1 MSLTA
6 PLIAGALKLETSAP
20 VVALMRATLFALTPL
35 TFAMRPPMY
44 TVPSPASTMSN
55 TSFVPTFGVKAVST
69 APVVALNAKMLLR
82 VNVAPPADAAA
93 VTDVNLPTAMI
104 RLPIWTIASTLPW
117 LTLGVKFAGSAE
129 TMWSMVGS
137 DADAPRTV
145 PNRLN
150 PSTAA
155 AAAAETRFKLVSMV
169 VLIAEGSDRE
179 ARLLESV
186 SSVLRPPGEVL
197 VVARIARTGHPGWSR
212 AMGQPPTVRQIVLS
226 DRQIVTS

>member
-6 PLIAGALKLETSAP
+6 PLIAGALKVETSAP

-35 TFAMRPPMY
+35 TFAMRPPRY

-137 DADAPRTV
+137 DACAGARAVQATV
-145 PNRLN
+145 
-150 PSTAA
+150 AA
-155 AAAAETRFKLVSMV
+155 ATARRAART
-169 VLIAEGSDRE
+169 DRE
-179 ARLLESV
+179 RVRNKGFSQRCRGCGGRGSRSPMVTGEETCYDAVFSES
-186 SSVLRPPGEVL
+186 PC
-197 VVARIARTGHPGWSR
+197 VVTLSN
-212 AMGQPPTVRQIVLS
+212 VRQGITGLFGHHCGE
-226 DRQIVTS
+226 RRYPG